1 MNFSITTLGCKVNQY
16 DSAAIAASLRQ
27 AGGRLLSTPGES
39 LSLADLVIINT
50 CCVTATAMRKSRQ
63 AIRRGVRAARGAF
76 VLVTGCYADYDPSA
90 IASTLRRLGVGDDR
104 AIIAGH
110 HADLSGCL
118 RQLAARWGS
127 SGRPAGD
134 AAALGQD
141 VGAGGC
147 GWDGT
152 VSAGHSTAPATAAS
166 IKASRAAAVKRKAPG
181 TRGLAPISQFP
192 GHQRAFVKVQDGC
205 DAFCS
210 YCVVPFTRPIP
221 WWRGIEDVE
230 AECRGL
236 LAAGHK
242 EIVLCGVFLGAF
254 GRETTRRDRWAGQPS
269 LLPQLIRRVAA
280 MEGLWRLRLSSLDC
294 LDVTEELLS
303 ACAESPKVA
312 PHFHLPLQSGSDRTL
327 RAMNRQYTLDEFLS
341 CLGRIRSRFDRP
353 AITTDIIA
361 GFPGES
367 DEDFAATLAAAR
379 EARFARIHAFPFSPI
394 PGTAAWLRR
403 RDCPPSGVVKAR
415 MAELT
420 ALGRRLAG
428 EYRRQFIGD
437 RMEVLIE
444 TPPTGAKG
452 FCTGMSDRYLPVRF
466 PASGLRPGML
476 ATVRIDRGGPNG
488 LLGRLGGCARGVG
501 SPAAAGFS
509 GRHG

>member
-16 DSAAIAASLRQ
+16 DSAAIAEAMGL
-27 AGGRLLSTPGES
+27 AGGRLLSTPVES
-39 LSLADLVIINT
+39 LSQADLVVINT

-63 AIRRGVRAARGAF
+63 AIRRGVRTARDA
-76 VLVTGCYADYDPSA
+76 VILVTGCYADYDPSA
-90 IASTLRRLGVGDDR
+90 IASILSRLGVRDGR

-118 RQLAARWGS
+118 QRLAARWGS

-134 AAALGQD
+134 ATALGQD
-141 VGAGGC
+141 VGAGCC

-152 VSAGHSTAPATAAS
+152 VPADQAAPAMAES
-166 IKASRAAAVKRKAPG
+166 IKARRTAAVKRKAPG
-181 TRGLAPISQFP
+181 TRGLAPISRFP

-221 WWRGIEDVE
+221 WWRGLDDIE

-236 LAAGHK
+236 LACGHK
-242 EIVLCGVFLGAF
+242 EIVLCGVFLGAY
-254 GRETTRRDRWAGQPS
+254 GRETARRDRWAGQPS
-269 LLPQLIRRVAA
+269 LLPQLIRRVTA

-294 LDVTEELLS
+294 LDITDELIS
-303 ACAESPKVA
+303 TCDESPKVA
-312 PHFHLPLQSGSDRTL
+312 PHFHLPLQSGSDRIL
-327 RAMNRQYTLDEFLS
+327 RAMNRQYSLDEFLS
-341 CLGRIRSRFDRP
+341 RLEHIRSRLDRP
-353 AITTDIIA
+353 AITTDIIV

-403 RDCPPSGVVKAR
+403 RDCPPSGVVKVR
-415 MAELT
+415 MAELA
-420 ALGRRLAG
+420 ALGRLLAG
-428 EYRRQFIGD
+428 EYRRQFIAD
-437 RMEVLIE
+437 HMEVLIE
-444 TPPTGAKG
+444 TPPSGAKG
-452 FCTGMSDRYLPVRF
+452 LCVGMSERYLTVRF
-466 PASGLRPGML
+466 PAPTLRPGMM
-476 ATVRIDRGGPNG
+476 ATVRIDREGPNG
-488 LLGRLGGCARGVG
+488 LMGRLVDAPV
-501 SPAAAGFS
+501 A
-509 GRHG
+509 